1 MKENGDDASERLAV
15 FYVCIGLGFTGIYFK
30 QPEFLRKTTL
40 VRLHGGAEE
49 GVGED
54 VTYHGED

>member
-1 MKENGDDASERLAV
+1 MSLYDNVRELPLSIESYELEVLSLQAR
-15 FYVCIGLGFTGIYFK
+15 
-30 QPEFLRKTTL
+30 PEFLRKTTL

-54 VTYHGED
+54 VTYHGE